1 MEFVCYNHTIHFTGP
16 QETGHPPSSTFH
28 DTSNDGN
35 YTTTPDSIMVKV
47 DNLTQKTT
55 KKQGTYWYILRD
67 SYKGTKQYKIIL
79 KIYKMLPYYTYL
91 FPDYLHSPKP
101 DGLQKV
107 NHNTILYAYIT
118 GVCGLL
124 IIMYT
129 IALFKSFYNKTYQAV
144 WL

>member
-1 MEFVCYNHTIHFTGP
+1 
-16 QETGHPPSSTFH
+16 
-28 DTSNDGN
+28 
-35 YTTTPDSIMVKV
+35 
-47 DNLTQKTT
+47 
-55 KKQGTYWYILRD
+55 
-67 SYKGTKQYKIIL
+67 
-79 KIYKMLPYYTYL
+79 MLPYYTYL

-144 WL
+144 